1 MNELATASEQTATLA
16 PSGVEGPATQDCP
29 WCGTM
34 TGLKRPVSEEELPQL
49 IAQFVRDLL
58 AGGHVHGDR
67 SARVPKLR
75 EVSATRRPL
84 PQALDTLER
93 QQIVDVLRHVS
104 GNRMAA
110 ARMLGISRRAL
121 YRRLERYQLV
131 DEVPRLPVGRAV

>member
-1 MNELATASEQTATLA
+1 MTAPA
-16 PSGVEGPATQDCP
+16 PQDCP
-29 WCGTM
+29 WCGT
-34 TGLKRPVSEEELPQL
+34 TTAVKRPVTQEELPHL

-58 AGGHVHGDR
+58 AGGQVHAVRPEPVEG
-67 SARVPKLR
+67 RVPKPR

-121 YRRLERYQLV
+121 YRRLERYRLV
-131 DEVPRLPVGRAV
+131 DEVPRLPVGRRTEAVIRQN

>member
-1 MNELATASEQTATLA
+1 VNELATISEK
-16 PSGVEGPATQDCP
+16 PARQDCP

-34 TGLKRPVSEEELPQL
+34 TAVKRPVTQEELPHL

-58 AGGHVHGDR
+58 AGGAVHTHR
-67 SARVPKLR
+67 PEPLEARAPKLR
-75 EVSATRRPL
+75 EVPAIQRPL

-93 QQIVDVLRHVS
+93 QHIVDVLRQVS

-110 ARMLGISRRAL
+110 AKMLGISRRAL

-131 DEVPRLPVGRAV
+131 DEVPRLPVGRRI